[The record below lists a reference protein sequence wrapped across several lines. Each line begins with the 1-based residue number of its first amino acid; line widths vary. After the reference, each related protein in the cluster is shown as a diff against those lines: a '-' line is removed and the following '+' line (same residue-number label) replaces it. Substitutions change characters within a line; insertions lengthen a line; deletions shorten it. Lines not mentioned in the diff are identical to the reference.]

1 MNIDKCEMPAPR
13 QKLICVSTHIV
24 NLWYN
29 GAGRSD
35 EYVCALKNQM
45 LPAASDGYLRHRRS
59 NKVIARLESLDVFY
73 LVFYKSMI
81 CEVGHRTEDRVDTV
95 KTGSTILT
103 PSLGSLMDE

>member
-1 MNIDKCEMPAPR
+1 MNIDKCDMPAPR

-45 LPAASDGYLRHRRS
+45 LPAASDGLLRHITFLLS
-59 NKVIARLESLDVFY
+59 WSD
-73 LVFYKSMI
+73 
-81 CEVGHRTEDRVDTV
+81 
-95 KTGSTILT
+95 
-103 PSLGSLMDE
+103 